1 MSDRATSLEV
11 ENLNEIT
18 DVIPTSLTG
27 SGNFKVSVEEG
38 TITGA
43 DGALLDGVN
52 SAIKATVLDYA
63 NSNPLAV
70 RLTDTNG
77 DYVGAGAGTEYTE
90 DAAAP
95 ADPVGK
101 AIMVTRDDALS
112 TVTEAEGDWSRLRG
126 TAEGALWV
134 QDFNSDAIKTSVES
148 LDDIVK
154 EEDAAHSS
162 GDKGVMALS
171 IRKDNVEELAGAD
184 GDYQPLTTNEHGILR
199 SQAQQH
205 LSIDSCGS
213 TSGWSVLGND
223 TTNLTTTTNHVFGA
237 LALEFDKVNGTDNTK
252 FAGIQKTI
260 SPISMAAYH
269 KGGGFFIWST
279 YLSDITDVDYLFLR
293 LGTDSSNY
301 NEFRIS
307 SERLTAGWI
316 TARAPMSFPSE
327 IVGNGWN
334 SQAVTY
340 IAIGV
345 AFNSE
350 SDTLADIAIDHIA
363 ANTGLQ
369 TSTDISAEVSSS
381 VSTPNVNVLKI
392 KNKVVNTQAG
402 NVGTGTQRVT
412 IATDDVNLSAIASDT
427 TSIDGKITA
436 CDTGNVTISSALP
449 AGNNNIG
456 NVDIVTVPA
465 PLNVVGGGTEASAL
479 RVTIANNSS
488 GVVSID
494 DGGGSL
500 TVDATDLDI
509 RDLSK
514 DQDSVLMYANTAK
527 DGSGTDYI
535 PLVDADG
542 HLQVDILSGGTSG
555 TQYTEGDVDASITG
569 TAMMAEGG
577 SDTLYSLQVDA
588 NKYLKVAQQGNV
600 TVDLNSVTPDLM
612 LGTDFSNVFGTA
624 SVVSATPAVKVEEQG
639 TVNVADGGGS
649 LTVDGSVSIGSALPA
664 GTNNIGDV
672 DVLTLPSIPAG
683 TNLIGNVKISDGTET
698 VNVTASNELN
708 VLDSNSAAIKTAV
721 ETIDNCISGSEAQVD
736 VVAALPAGTNTIG
749 KVAPNEYELAGNT
762 THVKKY
768 YTHSG
773 AVTDGIIWS
782 PAAGKRWYITDI
794 FINVSAD
801 ATVTLEDDLSGG
813 DSVIWKAELAANSGW
828 SHSFTTPLYS
838 GEDAA
843 DLTITTS
850 AGNVY
855 ALVVGYEV

>member
-11 ENLNEIT
+11 ENLSEIT

-27 SGNFKVSVEEG
+27 SGNFKVSIEEG

-52 SAIKATVLDYA
+52 SDIKATILNYT

-95 ADPVGK
+95 SNPIGK

-134 QDFNSDAIKTSVES
+134 QDFNSDAILADTSAIKTSVES

-162 GDKGVMALS
+162 GDKGVMILS
-171 IRKDNVEELAGAD
+171 IRKDNVEGLAGAD

-205 LSIDSCGS
+205 LSIDTCGS

-223 TTNLTTTTNHVFGA
+223 TVNLATTTNHVCGTS
-237 LALEFDKVNGTDNTK
+237 ALEFDKVNGTDNTK

-260 SPISMAAYH
+260 SSISMSAYH

-316 TARAPMSFPSE
+316 AARAPMSSPSA

-334 SQAVTY
+334 SQAITY
-340 IAIGV
+340 VAVGV
-345 AFNSE
+345 AFNAE
-350 SDTLADIAIDHIA
+350 SDTLEDIAVDHIA

-392 KNKVVNTQAG
+392 KNKVVNTQSG

-412 IATDDVNLSAIASDT
+412 IATDDVNLSSIASDT

-436 CDTGNVTISSALP
+436 CDTGDVTISSALP

-488 GVVSID
+488 GVVSVD
-494 DGGGSL
+494 D
-500 TVDATDLDI
+500 
-509 RDLSK
+509 
-514 DQDSVLMYANTAK
+514 N
-527 DGSGTDYI
+527 
-535 PLVDADG
+535 
-542 HLQVDILSGGTSG
+542 
-555 TQYTEGDVDASITG
+555 
-569 TAMMAEGG
+569 
-577 SDTLYSLQVDA
+577 
-588 NKYLKVAQQGNV
+588 
-600 TVDLNSVTPDLM
+600 
-612 LGTDFSNVFGTA
+612 
-624 SVVSATPAVKVEEQG
+624 
-639 TVNVADGGGS
+639 GGS

-683 TNLIGNVKISDGTET
+683 SNLIGNVKISDGTET
-698 VNVTASNELN
+698 VSVTASNELN

-762 THVKKY
+762 THIKKY

-773 AVTDGIIWS
+773 AVTNGIIWS

-843 DLTITTS
+843 DLIITTS

-855 ALVVGYEV
+855 VMVTGYEV